1 MGINIDLNEYKDLL
15 KVKEKYELLYNALFF
30 NMQVDKYAIHDKDKI
45 NLNDIGVL
53 SVLKAL
59 EPEAYI
65 EHSKGLIKE
74 YDA

>member
-1 MGINIDLNEYKDLL
+1 MGINIDLNEYKELL
-15 KVKEKYELLYNALFF
+15 KIKEKYELLYNALFF